1 MDRRGLPGELRR
13 ARREPGGMAAESGRP
28 AAARGPDDPPRIKR
42 LRSQRELAAELAA
55 RHAHRGVPR
64 AAVAFDLA
72 GFLKLAVLA
81 LALLVAAA
89 LPAFA
94 AEKVLASRVW
104 PAQEY
109 TRVTLESAKPV
120 AHQFFFVDN
129 PSRLVI
135 DLENIELG
143 PELKALADRVGKDD
157 PYIASVR
164 VGLNRPN

>member
-13 ARREPGGMAAESGRP
+13 ARREPGGMGGESGRP

-55 RHAHRGVPR
+55 RHAHRGMPR
-64 AAVAFDLA
+64 EALVLDWVHYM
-72 GFLKLAVLA
+72 KLAALA

-89 LPAFA
+89 LPALA

-109 TRVTLESAKPV
+109 TRVTLES
-120 AHQFFFVDN
+120 
-129 PSRLVI
+129 
-135 DLENIELG
+135 
-143 PELKALADRVGKDD
+143 
-157 PYIASVR
+157 
-164 VGLNRPN
+164 